1 VEACLDVYHPDVFVI
16 PETCWRRVFE
26 VAALVRRRGVRV
38 VGIPNV
44 ELVRKD
50 EVARHLIFHALVANN
65 RLCEGVLRDAV
76 GGAAAAASEASA
88 PETPPVIEWTGFAM
102 PVTPTP
108 STPPA
113 APAAAAASASASA
126 SAPPLML
133 LLLGGSNVDGR
144 KQGPKIVRAL
154 YAAAA
159 AASAASAASD
169 RRVVLTLRAQTAAS
183 SAATRAFIEAL
194 DMSKVHGR
202 LEIDFQVGNL
212 DMSLVQRLHQTHDV
226 ALMPSKHEGL
236 GMGFHEAMSEG
247 CAVLTVDAQPH
258 NEMVSSGRT
267 GWLLPCSQV
276 PMVENLQ
283 SLVSSSDVDEEA
295 LRSWA
300 ALAFAGTLGLPR
312 RSDVQKAYAEDHP
325 FRSFAAR
332 FAGAVLGVAVPL
344 ASDVSSHDASLDDDL
359 WDALPPLAAAPIHT
373 APARP
378 VVIAPPMV
386 PIRARMIAP
395 VAAPVPSPALVPIH
409 PAPVLMPP
417 HQAPMLPRGRFDDF
431 GRSDRFIGRAGG
443 RAPKSRFVR

>member
-1 VEACLDVYHPDVFVI
+1 
-16 PETCWRRVFE
+16 
-26 VAALVRRRGVRV
+26 
-38 VGIPNV
+38 
-44 ELVRKD
+44 
-50 EVARHLIFHALVANN
+50 
-65 RLCEGVLRDAV
+65 
-76 GGAAAAASEASA
+76 
-88 PETPPVIEWTGFAM
+88 
-102 PVTPTP
+102 
-108 STPPA
+108 
-113 APAAAAASASASA
+113 
-126 SAPPLML
+126 
-133 LLLGGSNVDGR
+133 
-144 KQGPKIVRAL
+144 
-154 YAAAA
+154 
-159 AASAASAASD
+159 
-169 RRVVLTLRAQTAAS
+169 
-183 SAATRAFIEAL
+183 
-194 DMSKVHGR
+194 MSKVHGR

-267 GWLLPCSQV
+267 GWLLPCAQV

-312 RSDVQKAYAEDHP
+312 RSEVQKAYAEDHP

-344 ASDVSSHDASLDDDL
+344 ASDASSHDASHDASCDDDL
-359 WDALPPLAAAPIHT
+359 WDTLPPLAAAPIHTAPSQVAPIHTAPSQVAPIHSVPSQVAPIHT

-409 PAPVLMPP
+409 QAPVLMPP